1 MTGPF
6 GRGIG
11 KRDHGHWLL
20 GQVTGMSISGHGIG
34 HGHASAAQF
43 RDGGSRTVDVMKVH
57 DDPGRVDLCLAGGKL
72 HTLS

>member
-1 MTGPF
+1 
-6 GRGIG
+6 
-11 KRDHGHWLL
+11 
-20 GQVTGMSISGHGIG
+20 MSIGGHGIR

-43 RDGGSRTVDVMKVH
+43 RDGGSRTVDAMKVH